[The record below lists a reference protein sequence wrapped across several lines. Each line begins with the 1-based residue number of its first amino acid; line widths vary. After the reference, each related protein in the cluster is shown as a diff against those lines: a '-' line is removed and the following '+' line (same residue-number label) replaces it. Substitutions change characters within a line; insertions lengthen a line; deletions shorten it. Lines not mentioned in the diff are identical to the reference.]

1 MFSFN
6 CNHFQYFDVF
16 NTRFVCAY
24 SSRKKYVSTTP
35 CSIMPPRVKLFPY
48 LCILC
53 GMDSMPWNSPACY
66 KQLWHFARNQQFSAQ
81 TLQTYLFDWHLGF
94 SLLDFQHFLPNS
106 EQLTKSLC
114 QIHCLHIKTHL
125 HKVRNVCT
133 QSMWL
138 LCFSSNIWFS
148 FNIKF

>member
-53 GMDSMPWNSPACY
+53 GMEFTCM
-66 KQLWHFARNQQFSAQ
+66 
-81 TLQTYLFDWHLGF
+81 LQTALALCSKSAIFGTNSANVFIWLAFRIFATWFSTLFT
-94 SLLDFQHFLPNS
+94 Q
-106 EQLTKSLC
+106 QLTKSLC